1 MENKENLYDKTPFY
15 MTYPLQNLYVAE
27 MEYNLKE
34 KIYHYVMD
42 KKTPMELLGI
52 LQGLELSDS
61 IFGMLS
67 EVLLAE

>member
-1 MENKENLYDKTPFY
+1 MEIAHNNIEEKIYER
-15 MTYPLQNLYVAE
+15 LYVAE